1 MEVRSI
7 KIKDIPEILLPVT
20 TSTKNATLW
29 LNGNEVQEI
38 FIFRDRFRV
47 NTNRGQYRYGLDTE
61 MKLDIT

>member
-1 MEVRSI
+1 MAVRSI
-7 KIKDIPEILLPVT
+7 KIKDIPEILLPII

-47 NTNRGQYRYGLDTE
+47 STNRWQYEYELDTE
-61 MKLDIT
+61 MKLDIM